1 MIKTVAGKRFF
12 SAAAANPKI
21 AIAQNIMLLKE
32 IANAADEAAL
42 DKIAASGASA
52 IDASALPKDL
62 EHLESYFKLTD
73 LKATGNFTPD
83 SKAWQNMGA
92 WDFAGTEMQRSET
105 WPFVVGVVSVLVF
118 IGGGI
123 GMALPKGEAR
133 ENSKYLQMLEGRAH
147 HH

>member
-1 MIKTVAGKRFF
+1 MIKTVAVKRFF

-105 WPFVVGVVSVLVF
+105 WPFVVGVV
-118 IGGGI
+118 
-123 GMALPKGEAR
+123 
-133 ENSKYLQMLEGRAH
+133 
-147 HH
+147 